1 MELDATLRKSF
12 RLARFAGLAA
22 LLMTGACATRDVPNT
37 AGYKGA
43 PIDRKNTT
51 EAESET
57 AFNKTPESRNRVNE
71 GPVVP
76 GATPPAPAPSE
87 QGPAPAPKQI
97 KPTRIGFDGAPL
109 VAFINA
115 VFAETLG
122 FAVRIDPG
130 VGQKTET
137 ITLRTGDAV
146 SGKDLFDVS
155 AAALRDYGVEVVVET
170 PRTLRFTTIE
180 RQRDGQPEMFR
191 GGAIAAGVRNS
202 NSPVYYLYTVRATNL
217 NSLVQMLSAAF
228 GNRLTLTGSPTD
240 NALLLSGQP
249 QIIESALNILASFD
263 QPRMSGK
270 KAATVTPVFF
280 TPTRMAEGLA
290 RVLRASGYNV
300 STTPDAAA
308 INLVP
313 LDEVGVIIVYAVD
326 EKAQTFAL
334 DWARKLDQPGAAG
347 EAQQAFVYF
356 VQNTDADSV
365 AAVLSSAMGG
375 SASGGRQQNGA
386 NSTASLSGSAV
397 QGGQSAAAAPAAG
410 GTAAVGGFQA
420 GGLRVAVDPGRNA
433 LILLGNAEQYG
444 ALLPLL
450 RQLDRAAG
458 EVLIEVVL
466 AEITTTGSASLGLEY
481 GLDRT
486 AKLGDFNVTGGTLG
500 GLGMGSAGLTF
511 NLLNPT
517 TNAKI
522 VLNALSKKDRVNVLS
537 NPRVVSKSGSNARIQ
552 VGTQVPVLRQQS
564 TNVAGGQNGVTNSVD
579 YIDTGVVLSVRP
591 VIRADRRVDL
601 ELSQEVSEAQTN
613 TTSSISSPLIFTRS
627 VSTQLSLLDG
637 QTVLLGGLKSQNKS
651 SGRSG
656 VPGVVDIP
664 VVGGLFSSQSS
675 SLRDTELLIFITP
688 YIVTDPQA
696 ADAIA
701 GRYRDSMRTWPKV
714 SGGISW

>member
-1 MELDATLRKSF
+1 MELDATLRKAF
-12 RLARFAGLAA
+12 RLARFAGLAVLVVA
-22 LLMTGACATRDVPNT
+22 NACATRDLPNT

-43 PIDRKNTT
+43 PIDRKKAAET
-51 EAESET
+51 ESET
-57 AFNKTPESRNRVNE
+57 ALNKKPESRNRVNE

-76 GATPPAPAPSE
+76 GATPPAPTPSE
-87 QGPAPAPKQI
+87 QGPAPSPKQI

-122 FAVRIDPG
+122 FAVRIDPS
-130 VGQKTET
+130 VSQKTET

-191 GGAIAAGVRNS
+191 GGSIGAGVRNG
-202 NSPVYYLYTVRATNL
+202 NSPVYYLYTVRATNM

-228 GNRLTLTGSPTD
+228 GNRLTLTGSPTE

-249 QIIESALNILASFD
+249 QIIESALNILSSFD

-326 EKAQTFAL
+326 ENAQTFAL

-375 SASGGRQQNGA
+375 AASGGRQQNGA

-397 QGGQSAAAAPAAG
+397 QAPAAAPAAG
-410 GTAAVGGFQA
+410 GTAAIGGFQA

-466 AEITTTGSASLGLEY
+466 AEITTTGNSNLGLEY

-500 GLGMGSAGLTF
+500 GLGVGSSGLTF
-511 NLLNPT
+511 NLLNPR
-517 TNAKI
+517 TNARI

-564 TNVAGGQNGVTNSVD
+564 TNVAGGQSGVTNSVD

-664 VVGGLFSSQSS
+664 VVGGLFSNQSS
-675 SLRDTELLIFITP
+675 TVRDTELLIFITP

-714 SGGISW
+714 SGGLSW